1 MASLVFNVGK
11 TVIADGTVD
20 LLTDVLRVMLVDSTY
35 VPDAD
40 DAHIG
45 IASGARAAELSGS
58 GYVADGELLSNRAV
72 NQDDGNDRAEFDDT
86 ADMTWTGID
95 AGTAAAA
102 VIYLDSGTDSTSWP
116 ICYIDTGGFPVVT
129 NGGDLTIQWNAEGI
143 LQLA

>member
-1 MASLVFNVGK
+1 MC
-11 TVIADGTVD
+11 I
-20 LLTDVLRVMLVDSTY
+20 RDSSYT
-35 VPDAD
+35 PDAD

-45 IASGARAAELSGS
+45 IATGARAAELSGA
-58 GYVADGELLSNRAV
+58 GYTADGELLSSRAV

-86 ADMTWTGID
+86 ADMTWTGIS
-95 AGTAAAA
+95 AGTADAA
-102 VIYLDSGTDSTSWP
+102 VIYIDSGTDSTSYP